1 MTTFTSIERLLGQV
15 PGELTML
22 LREIDRAQGRQEAF
36 RIQHP
41 QRLDVLT
48 RVARIESTEASNEIE
63 GITAPHARIE
73 ALVAET
79 TTPRNRSEEE
89 IAGYRKVLDVIHSTA
104 PDSIPFTVNVVKQFH
119 GSLYEFAAGRGGEF
133 KVTDNEVIEEL
144 PDGTRALRFTPVPA
158 WRTAEEM
165 RQLHDGFAAATV
177 SGRYHPLLLTGS
189 YVLDFLVIHPF
200 SDGNGRMA
208 RLLTLLLLYT
218 GGYQVGRYISLEQ
231 VIAET
236 KETYYEA
243 LGASTVGWHEDAH
256 DPEPWL
262 RYFLG
267 VVIAAY
273 RRFEERGAGL
283 AGRGSKGEAV
293 RHFIRSS
300 LSDEFTIADIRRAAP
315 GVSDDH
321 IRKVLAA
328 LRADGVIEGASRG
341 RSAKYRRLRTDF
353 D

>member
-1 MTTFTSIERLLGQV
+1 M
-15 PGELTML
+15 
-22 LREIDRAQGRQEAF
+22 LREIDQAQGRQVAF
-36 RIQHP
+36 RLQHP
-41 QRLDVLT
+41 QQLDVLT

-79 TTPRNRSEEE
+79 TTPQNRSEEE
-89 IAGYRKVLDVIHSTA
+89 IAGYRKVLDLIHSTA

-119 GSLYEFAAGRGGEF
+119 GMLYEFAAGQGGEF
-133 KVTDNEVIEEL
+133 KQSDNEVTEEL
-144 PDGTRALRFTPVPA
+144 PDGTRVLRFTPVPA
-158 WRTAEEM
+158 WRTPDEM
-165 RQLHDGFAAATV
+165 RLLHEGFAAATE
-177 SGRYHPLLLTGS
+177 SRKYHPLLLAGS

-208 RLLTLLLLYT
+208 RLITLLLLYKS
-218 GGYQVGRYISLEQ
+218 GYEVGRYISLEKL
-231 VIAET
+231 VAET

-243 LGASTVGWHEDAH
+243 LGASTVGWHEDEH
-256 DPEPWL
+256 DPAPWL
-262 RYFLG
+262 RYILG
-267 VVIAAY
+267 VMIAAY

-300 LSDEFTIADIRRAAP
+300 LSEEFTIADIRRAAP

-328 LRADGVIEGASRG
+328 LRADGIIEAVSKG
-341 RSAKYRRLRTDF
+341 RSARYRRLRTGF